1 MHNAVDLRG
10 GHAHQLLAIS
20 DLKHRLK
27 HSEDLRVFASHVL
40 SNRQGTHVHVE
51 LRKLVSH
58 VGEAKGRSGNLREV
72 RGLLELLEVA
82 SHAV

>member
-1 MHNAVDLRG
+1 MHNALDLSG
-10 GHAHQLLAIS
+10 GHAHQLLAIA

-27 HSEDLRVFASHVL
+27 HSENLRVFASHVL
-40 SNRQGTHVHVE
+40 SDRQCAHVDVE

-58 VGEAKGRSGNLREV
+58 VGEAEGRRGNLREV

-82 SHAV
+82 